1 MVRAVCKNDKK
12 VCGSFVA
19 YTVLILNRRW
29 ITPAIFFVLTVATG
43 VLGIFFPAALTL
55 FLLLLAATAL
65 LSVAIVLKLRNT
77 VKKLT
82 AGQFAE
88 IVNTYVFGEDR
99 FQIETKI
106 GKKPKRRKFYTVS
119 SFALSSGKTR
129 SISMSAR
136 SLLFDSK
143 EKYRRGNGGRFEA
156 VAARVIR
163 FGSKCYGE
171 EYQ

>member
-29 ITPAIFFVLTVATG
+29 ITPAIFVVLTVATG

-106 GKKPKRRKFYTVS
+106 GKKAET
-119 SFALSSGKTR
+119 
-129 SISMSAR
+129 
-136 SLLFDSK
+136 K
-143 EKYRRGNGGRFEA
+143 E
-156 VAARVIR
+156 VL
-163 FGSKCYGE
+163 YGE
-171 EYQ
+171 LVRVVERKDAFYLYVSAQLAFLIQKKNIVEGTAEDLRRLLLG

>member
-1 MVRAVCKNDKK
+1 MSNAAVFVR
-12 VCGSFVA
+12 S
-19 YTVLILNRRW
+19 
-29 ITPAIFFVLTVATG
+29 TPAIFFVLTVATG

-106 GKKPKRRKFYTVS
+106 GKKAET
-119 SFALSSGKTR
+119 
-129 SISMSAR
+129 
-136 SLLFDSK
+136 K
-143 EKYRRGNGGRFEA
+143 E
-156 VAARVIR
+156 VL
-163 FGSKCYGE
+163 YGE
-171 EYQ
+171 LVRIVERKDAFYLYVSAQLAFLIQKKNIVEGTAEDLRRLLLG

>member
-1 MVRAVCKNDKK
+1 MDHAGDLCRSD
-12 VCGSFVA
+12 GRDGRF
-19 YTVLILNRRW
+19 
-29 ITPAIFFVLTVATG
+29 
-43 VLGIFFPAALTL
+43 GIFFPAALTL

-106 GKKPKRRKFYTVS
+106 GKKAETKEVLYSELVRVVERKDAFYLYVSAQLAFLIQKKNIVEGTAEDLRR
-119 SFALSSGKTR
+119 
-129 SISMSAR
+129 
-136 SLLFDSK
+136 LLL
-143 EKYRRGNGGRFEA
+143 G
-156 VAARVIR
+156 
-163 FGSKCYGE
+163 
-171 EYQ
+171 

>member
-19 YTVLILNRRW
+19 YTVLILSRRW
-29 ITPAIFFVLTVATG
+29 ITPAIFVVLTVATG

-88 IVNTYVFGEDR
+88 NVNKYVFGEDR

-106 GKKPKRRKFYTVS
+106 GKKAETKEVLYSELVRVVERKDAFYLYVSAQLAFLIQKKNIVEGTAEDLRR
-119 SFALSSGKTR
+119 
-129 SISMSAR
+129 
-136 SLLFDSK
+136 LLL
-143 EKYRRGNGGRFEA
+143 G
-156 VAARVIR
+156 
-163 FGSKCYGE
+163 
-171 EYQ
+171 

>member
-1 MVRAVCKNDKK
+1 MDHAGDLFRSD
-12 VCGSFVA
+12 G
-19 YTVLILNRRW
+19 RDGR
-29 ITPAIFFVLTVATG
+29 
-43 VLGIFFPAALTL
+43 LGIFFPAALTL

-106 GKKPKRRKFYTVS
+106 GKKAET
-119 SFALSSGKTR
+119 
-129 SISMSAR
+129 
-136 SLLFDSK
+136 K
-143 EKYRRGNGGRFEA
+143 E
-156 VAARVIR
+156 VL
-163 FGSKCYGE
+163 YGE
-171 EYQ
+171 LVRIVERKDAFYLYVSAQLAFLIQKKNIVEGTAEDLRRLLLG

>member
-1 MVRAVCKNDKK
+1 M
-12 VCGSFVA
+12 
-19 YTVLILNRRW
+19 LILNRRW

-106 GKKPKRRKFYTVS
+106 GKKAET
-119 SFALSSGKTR
+119 
-129 SISMSAR
+129 
-136 SLLFDSK
+136 K
-143 EKYRRGNGGRFEA
+143 E
-156 VAARVIR
+156 VL
-163 FGSKCYGE
+163 YGE
-171 EYQ
+171 LVRIVERKDAFYLYVSAQLAFLIQKKNIVEGTAEDLRRLLLG